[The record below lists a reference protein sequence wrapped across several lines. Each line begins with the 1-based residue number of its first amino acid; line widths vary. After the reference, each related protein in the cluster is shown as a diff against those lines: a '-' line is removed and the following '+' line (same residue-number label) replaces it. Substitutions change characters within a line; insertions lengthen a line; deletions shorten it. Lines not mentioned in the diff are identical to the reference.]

1 MLIEKEG
8 ELNYRFLANMWTIL
22 LFNRGCDICK
32 EFKIEIAVIHS
43 RFQQFGSDDF
53 MFVFSVSSDAVE
65 VSNDGSFFFQVS
77 LNSSKPR

>member
-1 MLIEKEG
+1 MPPVKFVVDSFFHIPLIYIRHRN
-8 ELNYRFLANMWTIL
+8 LHHSY
-22 LFNRGCDICK
+22 CK
-32 EFKIEIAVIHS
+32 DFRLEIAVIHS

-77 LNSSKPR
+77 LSSSKPR